1 MKTEEILLAAFLAF
15 FLVKPC
21 LAQDVVAPP
30 FCIQDESGANSVC
43 FPVPIKFADGNVAV
57 NADGSVSIADQ
68 TGAGGGDEITVNTTA
83 ATNANFLDNLYIDWA
98 INAASTPDDITA
110 KYNYA
115 ETLAGNPALLTTEC
129 IYMADGVMCEGTT
142 ADTIEIKLA
151 FPDPATTDKT
161 ITLPNATDTLVGKDT
176 TDTLTN
182 KTMTAAANVID
193 ADTAVALAADP
204 ADCATSTHFAVGVTA
219 AGVATCEAIADAD
232 VPNTITVDLATTVT
246 TNANLTGDVTSVG
259 NATTI
264 ADNVTVTGWE
274 LGAATAATSLTSPA
288 FISNNAD
295 PADAGIVR
303 LGNAENIA
311 WEASPAGT
319 DVTLKV
325 DASEI
330 LQASGAFN
338 AGGAITGSN
347 LSGTNTGD
355 NTVATT
361 GDSATAF
368 FSAGTLEVAI
378 GGTGT
383 TTSTGTGAVVL
394 GTSPTIAT
402 PIETGKIDRNNV
414 AVDDDDCTGEQ
425 GLYWYDTTDS
435 AYEFCNAN
443 SGAPAVLGGGSG
455 APTTADYLVGTAD
468 AGLSAE
474 IVVGTTPGGELGG
487 TWGAPTIDDSITV
500 TGWVMG
506 ASTATTPA
514 EEDNDTSLATTA
526 YVQTEIAE
534 GTRKNLSLPVYSA
547 KLTGAFVV
555 FTPPTADACTQG
567 AQIDAGDG
575 NWRLLFDATTDECAT
590 FQFVMPTNYGSAPL
604 LDVMF
609 SMTSGEAN
617 DVEFEAAIMCY
628 TPTTDT
634 ANIGTAS
641 FSNVAVGT
649 PTTVSATAGEV
660 YLQTITLTDDS
671 CAAGDIGFVVL
682 STDADDAVNDDATGD
697 REVVGISFRYTGL

>member
-246 TNANLTGDVTSVG
+246 TNANLTGEVTSVG
-259 NATTI
+259 NAATI
-264 ADNVTVTGWE
+264 ADSVTVTGWE
-274 LGAATAATSLTSPA
+274 LGVATAATSLTSPA

-311 WEASPAGT
+311 WEASPAGA

-394 GTSPTIAT
+394 GTSPTFTTGLTIPVGGLTNDSVVDADLAIT
-402 PIETGKIDRNNV
+402 ESINLPI
-414 AVDDDDCTGEQ
+414 
-425 GLYWYDTTDS
+425 
-435 AYEFCNAN
+435 
-443 SGAPAVLGGGSG
+443 
-455 APTTADYLVGTAD
+455 
-468 AGLSAE
+468 
-474 IVVGTTPGGELGG
+474 
-487 TWGAPTIDDSITV
+487 
-500 TGWVMG
+500 
-506 ASTATTPA
+506 
-514 EEDNDTSLATTA
+514 
-526 YVQTEIAE
+526 
-534 GTRKNLSLPVYSA
+534 YSA

-555 FTPPTADACTQG
+555 QTIGGGDASTQG
-567 AQIDAGDG
+567 AQIDAGEG
-575 NWRLLFDATTDECAT
+575 SWRLLFDATIDEAAVYQIRLPDYWT
-590 FQFVMPTNYGSAPL
+590 AHSEIKIAY
-604 LDVMF
+604 
-609 SMTSGEAN
+609 SMTSATSGT
-617 DVEFEAAIMCY
+617 VEFEAAVMCT
-628 TPTTDT
+628 TPGD
-634 ANIGTAS
+634 AADIVTAS
-641 FSNVAVGT
+641 FANA
-649 PTTVSATAGEV
+649 ATATETVPGTV
-660 YLQTITLTDDS
+660 GYLSNLNITVTDDS
-671 CAAGDIGFVVL
+671 CAASDMLWIYV
-682 STDADDAVNDDATGD
+682 SMDADDPANSTATGD
-697 REVVGISFRYTGL
+697 TEIVGVNYEFTR